1 MPLTSEQKKLYKLI
15 DEILWNDWDPI
26 GINDT
31 EEARDEYQS
40 YTPQIFSFRI
50 NNSDIE
56 TIAQHLYNIE
66 TERMGLF
73 GGLQKCRQVAE
84 KIIATSV

>member
-1 MPLTSEQKKLYKLI
+1 MPLTLEQKKLYKLI

-40 YTPQIFSFRI
+40 YTPQIFSLRI

-56 TIAQHLYNIE
+56 IIAQHLYNIE
-66 TERMGLF
+66 TDRMGLF
-73 GGLQKCRQVAE
+73 GGLQKCRLVAE
-84 KIIATSV
+84 KIISASV